1 MITGYEVCK
10 DPAEGELQKNGRAAQ
25 NMHAAAPEPPQA
37 KRAAKAPA
45 CKIEHPGTEPWEKA
59 LRR

>member
-45 CKIEHPGTEPWEKA
+45 CKIEHPGTGP
-59 LRR
+59 